1 MRLTR
6 IYAEH
11 VCVPCAVW
19 DWASTQELVGAGG
32 IGSSRQFSL
41 LYNSYQAG
49 VSEFV
54 KGVSDSVSE
63 LFVII
68 FSLQRSVVSVLSLL

>member
-19 DWASTQELVGAGG
+19 AGTQELVGAGG

>member
-11 VCVPCAVW
+11 VCVPCAV
-19 DWASTQELVGAGG
+19 WASTQELVGAGG

-54 KGVSDSVSE
+54 IGVSDSVSE